1 MHSIAIHAQ
10 LGLHTDICHVEL
22 PVAEVDSVL
31 HFEIEALSWVLHVL
45 DMPQM
50 LEYGALIAHVWLVFA
65 QEKFVENQVMH
76 CSNSSALYFDA
87 IFIQVVYNLLVKFMG
102 YFDERRHKCYVL
114 NLVRPIPA
122 LEQRYRLL
130 WFRLEKF
137 IAI

>member
-1 MHSIAIHAQ
+1 
-10 LGLHTDICHVEL
+10 
-22 PVAEVDSVL
+22 
-31 HFEIEALSWVLHVL
+31 
-45 DMPQM
+45 
-50 LEYGALIAHVWLVFA
+50 
-65 QEKFVENQVMH
+65 MH

-130 WFRLEKF
+130 WFRLEKL